1 MKKGGT
7 GGGNTKTGLIYE
19 GKVDLET
26 FIAAQKNYTVKGSEV
41 LYNGE
46 CVAHIFKKYTFY
58 KYLEAKGVDWRK
70 HLSRQLLPDNA
81 IYVIVNNTM
90 FILEVK
96 TQHGE
101 GSVDEK
107 LQTCDFKKKQYQK
120 LLFQLNM
127 EVEYIYILDEWFK
140 HPKYK
145 DVLDYVISVGCQYY
159 FNYIPLQKLGLPI
172 PQE

>member
-1 MKKGGT
+1 MKAGGKD
-7 GGGNTKTGLIYE
+7 GANTRTGLICE
-19 GKVDLET
+19 GKVNLAT
-26 FIAAQKNYTVKGSEV
+26 FIAKQKKYTVKDCGV
-41 LYNGE
+41 LNLGE
-46 CVAHIFKKYTFY
+46 CVAHIFKKYAFNTF
-58 KYLEAKGVDWRK
+58 LETGGIDWRQ
-70 HLSRQLLPDNA
+70 HLSKRLLPDNA

-96 TQHGE
+96 TQHTV

-107 LQTCDFKKKQYQK
+107 LQTYDYKKKQYQK

-127 EVEYIYILDEWFK
+127 EVEYIYILDEWFRQ
-140 HPKYK
+140 PKYK

-172 PQE
+172 PQ